1 MGKKKKEVI
10 RLEHESVIPVLKHKL
25 ITSLSHHFQDKSD
38 RDEFLMFCQR
48 VEYTIRAWYLLQFED
63 LMQLYALFEPIRGAH
78 KLEQQN
84 LTPEDIDVFEQK
96 FMACLFQVMDKSN
109 FKIAT
114 DEEIDV
120 ALSAQY
126 RLNLPIV
133 VDESKLDK
141 RLLTRYFAKHP
152 HENLPYFADKF
163 IVFRRGFGIDHMTAY
178 FIKAKI
184 NTIISR
190 AWRCFLRVTGL
201 KGLFFKKST
210 TQSNLTAP
218 VEITVDTEQDGLYV
232 ERIRIEKMKLRR
244 AGSKKEMERNIYVK
258 HFKNIPMADMEI
270 VLPEKKNPGL
280 TPLDWVKFLVSALIG
295 LVTVISSLSN
305 PKANIRVIM
314 AILSTVIGYCVKTY
328 FTFQSNLVAYQSLIT
343 QSVYNKQLDSGRGTL
358 LHLCDEVIQQ
368 EVKEVI
374 ISFFMLTQ
382 RGEASRKELDQH
394 CEQLIKEEFNESC
407 NFDVDDAV
415 QKLKKLGL
423 VTQEKTGI
431 YKCVDLKDANDIIGT
446 TTEEVVLKAKQGGI
460 ELERQDLGQDKL
472 SSPQAVL
479 DSLEEC
485 YDNLI
490 F

>member
-270 VLPEKKNPGL
+270 VL
-280 TPLDWVKFLVSALIG
+280 
-295 LVTVISSLSN
+295 
-305 PKANIRVIM
+305 
-314 AILSTVIGYCVKTY
+314 
-328 FTFQSNLVAYQSLIT
+328 SNLVAYQSLIT

-358 LHLCDEVIQQ
+358 LHLCDE
-368 EVKEVI
+368 
-374 ISFFMLTQ
+374 
-382 RGEASRKELDQH
+382 ELDQH